1 MKIGYKKAIIIFSY
15 GPHCEMKG
23 KEIYEK
29 ALQFRALDYRRE
41 YPGQDSNLWPTD

>member
-1 MKIGYKKAIIIFSY
+1 
-15 GPHCEMKG
+15 MKG

>member
-1 MKIGYKKAIIIFSY
+1 MKIGWKRVIIIFSY
-15 GPHCEMKG
+15 EPQSEMKR